1 MTENSGPNDPR
12 IRRVMGHSVTLF
24 SSYHIDI
31 LFPPPHRSVFTMPP
45 RVPKLPKAPKPPKT
59 PKPPKA
65 PKVAKVP
72 KPKGSKKKKPT
83 AEESRSPAANAFVH
97 RASRRTEAAVERGLV
112 LARRADSLDERV
124 PRGVG
129 RTSGRKKTSCNSPSE
144 LQDGCGAIADEQEKD
159 DEKAA
164 QDMADSLKPTLEA
177 GADIKESD
185 CYMGVSKFPMA
196 LHAAGFTEMGVIE
209 TLKTDRPEERATLA
223 TVLAMGGKDG
233 RGFQRNRFD
242 HSVRI
247 GVDPSQLKEG
257 CFEPS
262 TITPNAPVLA
272 FNCPNP
278 TLVWIDG
285 KNRRIAIE
293 GFFSKMTAECK
304 AIHAK
309 AEGLRTDTEIRTL
322 ADSYKEIMERSLWL
336 AAIYDITKL
345 RLPEYKS
352 TLLALSANL
361 DKSGTPDKPEHTLNR
376 LYSDLRDQNY
386 EFSADFQ
393 TTTAGLLHADELL
406 DKHQDIINLNAH
418 LHAFPHF
425 DESPVKVAD
434 LMYDQIVRPG
444 IVLYEN
450 LLVTNGVVDDA
461 LAREIIEASDAA
473 YTATI
478 HPEIKHFAVPGSEL
492 GRKAMVAYQER
503 MVHTLNAR
511 LKAKLSA
518 EKPKPGESSDMVAA
532 RDARKVAHET
542 WTGLL
547 IAAVR
552 NDRIGSAHGCRSN
565 GYLVFSWPGRREQF
579 RGSKLKEGIIKSP
592 STVFWENLEHFEG
605 YRTDPNWS
613 ERLTP
618 LVPDPA
624 DVSSIRWSDAVFRIT
639 DEIIVWVFANR
650 NNALIPMNG
659 HYQRVMAEKPKLQ
672 LDAAL
677 SKDEIKT
684 EGYSTRSKLK
694 LDEWRAEALALQ
706 KRQQLPFQ
714 KRQLQTHPVANWSA
728 GMTDESPLHIRMIRD
743 VITVRGYFS
752 RPSSALMSRDML
764 LPADGASTTI
774 GKKLLTLIPV
784 ELTIR
789 DVHIIPLLLAEQ
801 AAGLTFDA
809 LQKIL
814 AADPDFQHYP
824 HWIAFD
830 YDAVKHLYP
839 SEVAKEERETEENE
853 ENADTGEGF
862 VRWTSNDD
870 AAVEEIVALEA
881 YAKEMRKLH
890 GGFRQLYNVIANTT
904 DLTVE
909 LDDEIFIDPVIADAT
924 HQYFDFLQEHM
935 KKGATPC
942 DYWGEP
948 RVLTIPGVE
957 KQWPT
962 LAIATEEE
970 ARANRKA
977 VKDKKAAERA
987 KEAGGD
993 QEMTND
999 DDDAPNGPPF
1009 PMLSQHRPV
1018 PNPDGTNNPADV
1030 PPQAADTA
1038 NVGPTQPEQGLNP
1051 SGAGLDGLDGGE
1063 TTSSAV
1069 PKADADVDMEQVGST
1084 DEQDGVGSTDE
1095 QEPSRSRSRRQ
1106 EQEQRVSD
1114 QDDDDDEEERR
1125 KRLVRRR
1132 SETPEQEAVAST
1144 SKRVRVNLDESEED
1158 EDADDE
1164 AMPAPAPAQHR
1175 RYPSRTR
1182 GVSTL
1187 RS

>member
-1 MTENSGPNDPR
+1 
-12 IRRVMGHSVTLF
+12 
-24 SSYHIDI
+24 
-31 LFPPPHRSVFTMPP
+31 MPP

-83 AEESRSPAANAFVH
+83 AEEVSCTLGAPPISLLLSLPPPIAFHGSLPPPHAPRV
-97 RASRRTEAAVERGLV
+97 AL
-112 LARRADSLDERV
+112 LAV
-124 PRGVG
+124 PR
-129 RTSGRKKTSCNSPSE
+129 CSPRNAAIPALSASPDNP
-144 LQDGCGAIADEQEKD
+144 LRPPSRIADEQEKD

-552 NDRIGSAHGCRSN
+552 NDRIGSAHGCAPFA
-565 GYLVFSWPGRREQF
+565 GPLLTPAWIGDLVRLLISMQVPLQWIFGLLMPGRREQF

-743 VITVRGYFS
+743 VITIFG
-752 RPSSALMSRDML
+752 LMSRDML

-824 HWIAFD
+824 HWIA
-830 YDAVKHLYP
+830 K
-839 SEVAKEERETEENE
+839 SAKTEENE

-1018 PNPDGTNNPADV
+1018 SQLQAPIVGAKITPIVPVAVDPSQAGANPDGTNNPADV

-1095 QEPSRSRSRRQ
+1095 QEPEQEQEQ

-1132 SETPEQEAVAST
+1132 SETPEQEAGGSVDVEAS
-1144 SKRVRVNLDESEED
+1144 
-1158 EDADDE
+1158 
-1164 AMPAPAPAQHR
+1164 
-1175 RYPSRTR
+1175 
-1182 GVSTL
+1182 
-1187 RS
+1187 